1 MKINQTAFVN
11 YLRTACKVAAFK
23 DDLNL
28 KKASNGTYIY
38 SASELA
44 NNHPDT
50 GFARAYKEI
59 PPIAV
64 DKEGR
69 KQMQTCASKA
79 LSKVRAEED
88 DAVALAFRFGQ
99 LGLGGDDDLSAMSIS
114 DNSYKSDTTM
124 DTAPASHA
132 NGGTA
137 KSDFAILETVLE
149 DPNNKQTED
158 ASSSKSDA
166 VSEETSRT
174 FAEHFTSLI
183 QDPHLDQ
190 GQKES
195 MQRFMLNEIRSKNGI
210 SHSINII
217 ESLQRFTS
225 HIQVLEERGFHE
237 QHIEPAIQMKKQHFE
252 GLAKLAGVL

>member
-1 MKINQTAFVN
+1 MNTNQTTFVIS
-11 YLRTACKVAAFK
+11 LRTACKVAAFK

-38 SASELA
+38 SASDMA

-88 DAVALAFRFGQ
+88 DAALAFRLGQ
-99 LGLGGDDDLSAMSIS
+99 LGLGGGDDLSAMSIS

-124 DTAPASHA
+124 D
-132 NGGTA
+132 
-137 KSDFAILETVLE
+137 
-149 DPNNKQTED
+149 
-158 ASSSKSDA
+158 
-166 VSEETSRT
+166 
-174 FAEHFTSLI
+174 
-183 QDPHLDQ
+183 
-190 GQKES
+190 
-195 MQRFMLNEIRSKNGI
+195 KN
-210 SHSINII
+210 
-217 ESLQRFTS
+217 
-225 HIQVLEERGFHE
+225 V
-237 QHIEPAIQMKKQHFE
+237 
-252 GLAKLAGVL
+252 